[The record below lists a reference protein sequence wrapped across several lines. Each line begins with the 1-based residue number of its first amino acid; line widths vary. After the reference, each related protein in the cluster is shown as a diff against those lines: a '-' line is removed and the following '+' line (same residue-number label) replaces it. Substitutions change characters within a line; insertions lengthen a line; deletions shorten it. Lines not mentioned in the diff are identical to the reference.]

1 MAGAPPPPRRLHR
14 GQVRWERLAF
24 PRLACL
30 DRWNHTHAVTTPL
43 EPRRDPRA
51 SPPLCSEG
59 RRCGQS
65 HRSPWRTP
73 RPAQHA
79 RWSTVSPTRTT
90 EMAYA
95 AAPAPSRTPVELEP
109 PIAVANT
116 LGKLWPPLDPTD
128 TVAVTPGSFFPLQ
141 SDTSTA
147 TGAHRALATDG
158 STAAE
163 ENRGNTPSP
172 TTRA

>member
-1 MAGAPPPPRRLHR
+1 MFPH
-14 GQVRWERLAF
+14 LAH
-24 PRLACL
+24 L
-30 DRWNHTHAVTTPL
+30 DRWNYTHVVTTPL
-43 EPRRDPRA
+43 EPHRDPRA
-51 SPPLCSEG
+51 SPPLCLEG
-59 RRCGQS
+59 RHRGQS
-65 HRSPWRTP
+65 HRSPWKTS

-79 RWSTVSPTRTT
+79 RWSTVSPTCTT

-95 AAPAPSRTPVELEP
+95 AAPVPSRTPVELEP